1 MKIIKKALCLWNI
14 LVLTWIS
21 LSFGEVVAQNK
32 PATGRPVYSSWNIFT
47 MVSEEG

>member
-1 MKIIKKALCLWNI
+1 MRIIKKAFCLWGI
-14 LVLTWIS
+14 LILIWVS

-32 PATGRPVYSSWNIFT
+32 PAIGRPVYSSWNIFT